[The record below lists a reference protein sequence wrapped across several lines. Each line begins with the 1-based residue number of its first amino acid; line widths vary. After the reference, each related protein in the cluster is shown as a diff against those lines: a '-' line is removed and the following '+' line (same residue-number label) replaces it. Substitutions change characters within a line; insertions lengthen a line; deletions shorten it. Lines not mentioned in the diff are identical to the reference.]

1 MLYIIGA
8 GPGDPGLITV
18 KGLNVLRSVDTV
30 AGWGSVLDRFG
41 EYLVGK
47 RIIRLS
53 YRNEAEGL
61 KELVISAVNGDAALL
76 IHGDPSVS
84 ESQLI
89 SKITQLCREYG
100 VNYEVIPGV
109 SSVNAVL
116 GLLGIDLDSSVFI
129 SLHVRGSLD
138 DRLRELKTILK
149 VLRRFIIVLPPP
161 YPHGPRLIAKTLLD
175 LGCDPE
181 VIIIERATY
190 NDQRIMRA
198 KASSVINL
206 SNEFSDLT
214 IMVIPPCSCDSN
226 SFK

>member
-1 MLYIIGA
+1 MLYIIGV

-18 KGLNVLRSVDTV
+18 KGLNVLRSVNVV
-30 AGWGSVLDRFG
+30 AGWGSVLDRFS

-47 RIIRLS
+47 RIIRFS

-61 KELVISAVNGDAALL
+61 KELMTSAVNGDAALL

-138 DRLRELKTILK
+138 DRLEELKTVLK
-149 VLRRFIIVLPPP
+149 VLRRYIVVLPPP
-161 YPHGPRLIAKTLLD
+161 YPHGPR
-175 LGCDPE
+175 
-181 VIIIERATY
+181 
-190 NDQRIMRA
+190 
-198 KASSVINL
+198 
-206 SNEFSDLT
+206 
-214 IMVIPPCSCDSN
+214 
-226 SFK
+226 